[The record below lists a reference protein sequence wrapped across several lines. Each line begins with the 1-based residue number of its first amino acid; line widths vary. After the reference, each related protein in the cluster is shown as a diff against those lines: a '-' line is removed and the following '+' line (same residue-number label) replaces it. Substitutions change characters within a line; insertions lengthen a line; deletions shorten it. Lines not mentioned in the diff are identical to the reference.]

1 MKFKFLVQ
9 LALISFTSLV
19 WAQDYPNKPVKILV
33 GYVVGGS
40 PDFVARALAQ
50 KLSEIL
56 NQSFLVE
63 NKPGGGGITA
73 TAQLVKM
80 APDGYSLLLGDT
92 SQLGIAPYIFK
103 TLPYDTLKDLT
114 SIAGLTSEPLMIVS
128 NSKTNIKTLNDLIQ
142 NAKSNP
148 NKYNYGSSGIGS
160 IHHIAMEAFK
170 ADAGLDIT
178 HIPYKGSGQSVP
190 AILSG
195 DVTILITAFTAS
207 APHIKANSLNLLA
220 VTSAKRWSRY
230 PDTPAISE
238 IIKDF
243 DFSAETGVLA
253 PAGLPQSI
261 TNKLTLAIKQATESP
276 DLINKFKETAFS
288 IGYMNP
294 TEYSEQIKKNLRKY
308 ERAVALAKIQ
318 AE

>member
-1 MKFKFLVQ
+1 MKFKLLVQ

-33 GYVVGGS
+33 GYVAGGS

-128 NSKTNIKTLNDLIQ
+128 NSKTNIKTCLLYTSPSPRDGLL
-142 NAKSNP
+142 SRMP
-148 NKYNYGSSGIGS
+148 SS
-160 IHHIAMEAFK
+160 A
-170 ADAGLDIT
+170 
-178 HIPYKGSGQSVP
+178 
-190 AILSG
+190 
-195 DVTILITAFTAS
+195 
-207 APHIKANSLNLLA
+207 
-220 VTSAKRWSRY
+220 
-230 PDTPAISE
+230 
-238 IIKDF
+238 
-243 DFSAETGVLA
+243 
-253 PAGLPQSI
+253 
-261 TNKLTLAIKQATESP
+261 
-276 DLINKFKETAFS
+276 
-288 IGYMNP
+288 
-294 TEYSEQIKKNLRKY
+294 
-308 ERAVALAKIQ
+308 
-318 AE
+318 